1 LIAPNFSYLVL
12 SSGITPSV
20 YYYFETRAQLLGDE
34 TIHCIDTRKHDFNQI
49 NVNKNTIVIINRY
62 AGIRG
67 LWWLYRHHHLLA
79 KTVYFIDDDMPNAY
93 RAPELS
99 WWYGIKTTLKFKI
112 TWWLIRK
119 MGGELWCSTE
129 ALASRFPET
138 KTKILP
144 PVCMPKANPHLEES
158 PVYFYHGTWAH
169 RHEIKWLVPIVREI
183 QNRFPNHVFE
193 IIGNREVKKMF
204 MEIPRVRVLSGMR
217 WEKYLEYSENVHYQ
231 VGLAPCFETP
241 FNQTRSHTKLFDITR
256 ARAVGVYS
264 NASPYQDV
272 IMDGQTGILVENKM
286 QDWIEAISTLL
297 KTSTEDRKHMHENTL
312 AWCNAKLEGAP
323 LAEHS
328 SPS

>member
-1 LIAPNFSYLVL
+1 MIAPNFSYLVL

-34 TIHCIDTRKHDFNQI
+34 NIQCIDTRKHDLNQI
-49 NVNKNTIVIINRY
+49 IVNKNTIAIINRY

-79 KTVYFIDDDMPNAY
+79 KAVYFIDDDMPNAY

-129 ALASRFPET
+129 ALASRFPEM
-138 KTKILP
+138 KAKILP

-183 QNRFPNHVFE
+183 QNRFPNHIFE
-193 IIGNREVKKMF
+193 IIGNRQVKKMF
-204 MEIPRVRVLSGMR
+204 ADIPRVRILPGMN
-217 WEKYLEYSENVHYQ
+217 WENYLQRCEQLHYQ
-231 VGLAPCFETP
+231 VGLAPCFDTP
-241 FNQTRSHTKLFDITR
+241 FNQVRSHTKLFDITR
-256 ARAVGVYS
+256 LGAVGIYS
-264 NASPYQDV
+264 NSSPYKNIILDK
-272 IMDGQTGILVENKM
+272 QTGILLENSN
-286 QDWIEAISTLL
+286 QVWIEAITNLL
-297 KTSTEDRKHMHENTL
+297 NASPAERNRMHLN
-312 AWCNAKLEGAP
+312 AFNWC
-323 LAEHS
+323 AEHLKG
-328 SPS
+328 